1 MGLFGRGVDPGKVI
15 EKGQSCTGRI
25 IGIAVREES
34 VGEDSKRRVDAY
46 AVEVRAS
53 PPFVAG
59 VEQTLTPDRTVRLGM
74 DVQVKHLDGKA
85 IIDWE
90 STCGGE
96 INWIRLL
103 KEAPATAI
111 VDETL
116 KLDKTRKKGL
126 PGSVTITGASIV
138 DAMMGIRQVLQLGV
152 IVQPQGVESYDSALG
167 NVHVPHYASHLVEV
181 GTVLPAW
188 IDSRRLDKVKID
200 WPAAA
205 TAAPGVGVPPSDVLG
220 GIGNVFTG
228 TPANRSTV
236 AQVVDDRPIA
246 AMVSPEHDAIDG
258 VTFETWV
265 AVEVGTG
272 LDRIRPPDVDA
283 YAERFGAPPGAYT
296 AAARQWTA
304 RTRADWRLGAAFG
317 EACEVER
324 KRRR

>member
-1 MGLFGRGVDPGKVI
+1 MGLFGRGVNPDKVMAQ
-15 EKGQSCTGRI
+15 GQSCTGRI

-34 VGEDSKRRVDAY
+34 VGENSTRRVDAY

-59 VEQTLTPDRTVRLGM
+59 VEQTLTPDQTVRLGM

-85 IIDWE
+85 MIDWK

-103 KEAPATAI
+103 KEPPLTTI

-126 PGSVTITGASIV
+126 PGSVTITDASIV
-138 DAMMGIRQVLQLGV
+138 DAMMGMRRVLQLGV
-152 IVQPQGVESYDSALG
+152 LVQPDGVDSYDSTLT
-167 NVHVPHYASHLVEV
+167 NVGVPHYASHLVEV
-181 GTVLPAW
+181 GAVLPAW
-188 IDSRRLDKVKID
+188 IDARRLDKVKID

-205 TAAPGVGVPPSDVLG
+205 TASPGVGVPPSDVLAS
-220 GIGNVFTG
+220 IGNVFTG
-228 TPANRSTV
+228 TPAERSSVMQT
-236 AQVVDDRPIA
+236 ADDRPIA
-246 AMVSPEHDAIDG
+246 AAVSPDHDSIGG

-272 LDRIRPPDVDA
+272 IDRIPPAGIDA
-283 YAERFGAPPGAYT
+283 YAEQFGAQPGAYT
-296 AAARQWTA
+296 AAAQQWAA
-304 RTRADWRLGAAFG
+304 RMRTDWRLGAAFG
-317 EACEVER
+317 EACEAER